1 MAEPSHQ
8 VLQFD
13 WFMVDLK
20 RGCLSIDGRDVTLRP
35 KTYEVL
41 RYLAENSGRLI
52 PKQELHGAVWPDV
65 FVTDDSLVQC
75 IRELRES
82 LGDDAHRVIKTVSR
96 RGYLFDAIV
105 TVPPQTSPEDGLRK
119 SLAELEGQVA
129 TLRRELEEVTQ
140 QQTAT
145 ADVLR
150 IISRPTF
157 ELQFVL
163 DTLVESA
170 ARLCN
175 ADKAQILR
183 PKEDAG
189 YYCAASYGFP
199 FEYIQYV
206 RTVTFP
212 PGRGSVVGRI
222 QIEGGPVQI
231 ADVLAD
237 PEYALH
243 EAQRLG
249 GYRTHLGVPLLR
261 GGNLIGVILV
271 SKATVHPFDDKHI
284 ELVTTFAN
292 QAVIAIENTRLIEE
306 LKQKSQ

>member
-1 MAEPSHQ
+1 MAEPNHP
-8 VLQFD
+8 VLHFD
-13 WFMVDLK
+13 RFTVDMK
-20 RGCLSIDGRDVTLRP
+20 RGCLSVDGRDVTLRP

-41 RYLAENSGRLI
+41 RYLAQNAGRLI
-52 PKQELHGAVWPDV
+52 PKQEIHDSVWADV

-75 IRELRES
+75 IRELREN
-82 LGDDAHRVIKTVSR
+82 LGDDAHRIIKTVSR
-96 RGYLFDAIV
+96 RGYLFDV
-105 TVPPQTSPEDGLRK
+105 VLTLPPQASQEEQLRK
-119 SLAELEGQVA
+119 LEQQVTTLKRELAEL
-129 TLRRELEEVTQ
+129 TQ
-140 QQTAT
+140 QQAAT

-183 PKEDAG
+183 PKEDEG

-271 SKATVHPFDDKHI
+271 SKATVRTFDEKHI

-292 QAVIAIENTRLIEE
+292 QAVIAIENTRLMGE
-306 LKQKSQ
+306 LKQKNQTT

>member
-1 MAEPSHQ
+1 MTS
-8 VLQFD
+8 
-13 WFMVDLK
+13 LK
-20 RGCLSIDGRDVTLRP
+20 
-35 KTYEVL
+35 
-41 RYLAENSGRLI
+41 
-52 PKQELHGAVWPDV
+52 
-65 FVTDDSLVQC
+65 
-75 IRELRES
+75 
-82 LGDDAHRVIKTVSR
+82 
-96 RGYLFDAIV
+96 
-105 TVPPQTSPEDGLRK
+105 
-119 SLAELEGQVA
+119 
-129 TLRRELEEVTQ
+129 RELEEVTQ
-140 QQTAT
+140 QQAAT

-183 PKEDAG
+183 PKKEEG

-271 SKATVHPFDDKHI
+271 SRATVRPFDDKHI
-284 ELVTTFAN
+284 ELVSTFAN

-306 LKQKSQ
+306 LKQEKQDARRAAV

>member
-1 MAEPSHQ
+1 
-8 VLQFD
+8 
-13 WFMVDLK
+13 
-20 RGCLSIDGRDVTLRP
+20 
-35 KTYEVL
+35 
-41 RYLAENSGRLI
+41 
-52 PKQELHGAVWPDV
+52 
-65 FVTDDSLVQC
+65 
-75 IRELRES
+75 
-82 LGDDAHRVIKTVSR
+82 
-96 RGYLFDAIV
+96 
-105 TVPPQTSPEDGLRK
+105 
-119 SLAELEGQVA
+119 
-129 TLRRELEEVTQ
+129 
-140 QQTAT
+140 
-145 ADVLR
+145 
-150 IISRPTF
+150 
-157 ELQFVL
+157 VL

-183 PKEDAG
+183 PKEDQG
-189 YYCAASYGFP
+189 YYSAASYGFP
-199 FEYIQYV
+199 FEYIEYV

-237 PEYALH
+237 PEYTLH

-271 SKATVHPFDDKHI
+271 SKATVCPFDDKHI

-306 LKQKSQ
+306 LKQKNQEPLPANI